1 MRGGELVVAG
11 DRGGDGLV
19 VAGDLEGDWEGD
31 ADVDVDVDADVKYV
45 SGIAFCR
52 VASSNSGSFEPSR
65 YCSNAAFCL
74 AFF

>member
-19 VAGDLEGDWEGD
+19 VAGDTAD
-31 ADVDVDVDADVKYV
+31 ADVDVDVDADVDADVKYV

-52 VASSNSGSFEPSR
+52 VASSNSGSFEPSK

>member
-19 VAGDLEGDWEGD
+19 VAGDTAD
-31 ADVDVDVDADVKYV
+31 ADVDVDADADADVDVKYV